1 MKTLTETTEKKWQFL
16 NEEIAQNENI
26 LTEEAIDFLTALHEN
41 FNAKRLE
48 LLEARRLF
56 HELFEV

>member
-41 FNAKRLE
+41 FNAKR
-48 LLEARRLF
+48 
-56 HELFEV
+56 